1 MPSQVLRAHGD
12 RGAPPSFPHWCS
24 WVLHSSL
31 CALDVRG
38 GPGSER
44 PQTKTSQVT
53 QNGVV
58 WMGSLT
64 FSCSCRAY
72 PYVQFYTE
80 CTHVFW
86 FISYCGG
93 WTEVLWWQLGSTPW
107 VRCRHH
113 HHLLL
118 PVEQAGCI
126 LLTSQG
132 LIPFTVNPEASIHS
146 CASQSAWLC
155 HRFIVN
161 APLDQR
167 WGPSTPAICKVLC
180 FVSSAMHVTVT
191 VPDILKPCTKTLQV
205 SQRLYISAHLCISI
219 YSYPHLSI
227 LATWEGLGVWIAVAA
242 CCRSDCSLCMWAVDW
257 EHLTIISIS
266 CKLFLQS
273 LVSPVP
279 FDLLIFF
286 WSLWSSHL
294 VLFVDSCWFLRSSQ
308 HFATHF
314 QQGRFCSW

>member
-1 MPSQVLRAHGD
+1 MDISWSNAKECLVGFQILWSCRRRSQERMRTGGHLLPFHIGAAGCFICHCVPWTSEGGQVL
-12 RGAPPSFPHWCS
+12 S
-24 WVLHSSL
+24 
-31 CALDVRG
+31 
-38 GPGSER
+38 GPKRR
-44 PQTKTSQVT
+44 PLKSPKVC
-53 QNGVV
+53 
-58 WMGSLT
+58 MGSLT

-132 LIPFTVNPEASIHS
+132 LIPFTVNPGASIHS

-161 APLDQR
+161 ARLDQK
-167 WGPSTPAICKVLC
+167 WGPGAPAICKVLC

-191 VPDILKPCTKTLQV
+191 VPDILTPCTKTLQV
-205 SQRLYISAHLCISI
+205 SQRLYISARLCISI
-219 YSYPHLSI
+219 YFIHIYPY
-227 LATWEGLGVWIAVAA
+227 
-242 CCRSDCSLCMWAVDW
+242 
-257 EHLTIISIS
+257 
-266 CKLFLQS
+266 
-273 LVSPVP
+273 
-279 FDLLIFF
+279 
-286 WSLWSSHL
+286 
-294 VLFVDSCWFLRSSQ
+294 
-308 HFATHF
+308 
-314 QQGRFCSW
+314 